1 MGHCSRAEVQGALLA
16 CFVSSSGFVSARIG
30 NHAPDAHVKYISAIR
45 SLYTGPVTA
54 VKHLLR
60 AAIPYSLLGI
70 GFESIMLFRDND
82 YSKAGSFQ
90 VSSMYLQE
98 TYAVSDFKICNG
110 ENCLGFDSIQCQT
123 CESDEDQESSESAA
137 YTTGDVSGK
146 DTALPSSLVTH
157 QSCCWHKG
165 NSNEAEWW

>member
-1 MGHCSRAEVQGALLA
+1 V
-16 CFVSSSGFVSARIG
+16 
-30 NHAPDAHVKYISAIR
+30 
-45 SLYTGPVTA
+45 
-54 VKHLLR
+54 
-60 AAIPYSLLGI
+60 IPYELLGI
-70 GFESIMLFRDND
+70 AFESIMLFRDND

-90 VSSMYLQE
+90 VSSAYLQE

-146 DTALPSSLVTH
+146 AALPSSLVTH
-157 QSCCWHKG
+157 HSSC
-165 NSNEAEWW
+165 